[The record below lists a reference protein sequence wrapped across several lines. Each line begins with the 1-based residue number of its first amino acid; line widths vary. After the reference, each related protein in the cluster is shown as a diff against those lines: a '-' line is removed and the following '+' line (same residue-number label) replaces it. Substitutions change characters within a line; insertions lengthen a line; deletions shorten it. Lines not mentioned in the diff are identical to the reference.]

1 MEYPHGHH
9 ILNAQEPYAYV
20 CKEHG
25 QTTEKSS
32 HGNEV
37 HKYLVQ
43 LIHDVENTRG
53 KEEKKR
59 GRWSD
64 AYLSQLIHDV
74 ENMGRFGLIQNVM
87 HTNVLV
93 V

>member
-1 MEYPHGHH
+1 MVFFEWNIPTIIIKRKKLIPKNLY

-53 KEEKKR
+53 KEEKK
-59 GRWSD
+59 GGD
-64 AYLSQLIHDV
+64 DQ
-74 ENMGRFGLIQNVM
+74 M
-87 HTNVLV
+87 HISRN
-93 V
+93 